1 MAEERNPRGR
11 RMMLGCLGVLV
22 GVIAA
27 LWFWIGPLLTTA
39 SKRGFFDKT
48 EMRTY
53 EGNTMENLRR
63 IHTALLQYEAS
74 EGQLPFANSW
84 MDAAWRRLQTADMS
98 EEEAKKILKSP
109 SLYRDNPTAYG
120 YAFNESLSNM
130 FTGDV
135 ESPARTPLVFDSSD
149 LTWNA
154 FGNPAQLAPSPP
166 RAGGNYTVTVE
177 GNVLKLTDLLKR

>member
-1 MAEERNPRGR
+1 MAEEKNPRGR

-22 GVIAA
+22 GVIVA
-27 LWFWIGPLLTTA
+27 LWLWIGPLLTTA
-39 SKRGFFDKT
+39 SRRGFLDRT
-48 EMRTY
+48 EMRQY

-74 EGQLPFANSW
+74 EGQLPHANAW

-98 EEEAKKILKSP
+98 EEEAKKILRSP
-109 SLYRDNPTAYG
+109 SVYESNPTAFG
-120 YAFNESLSNM
+120 YAFNENLSEM

-135 ESPARTPLVFDSSD
+135 ESPSRTPLIFDSSD

-154 FGNPAQLAPSPP
+154 FGNPAQLAPSPARP
-166 RAGGNYTVTVE
+166 GGNLTVTVE
-177 GNVLKLTDLLKR
+177 GNVIKLTDLLKR